1 MDREPRPHMMPPSGT
16 VSSSGTVPPPRDGPR
31 LHVRLTTVALDPE
44 AVRARVAAR
53 AAGATVVMVGSTR
66 GMTDG
71 VETVALEYE
80 AHVPLAERVLE
91 GILAAAVAAHDLLGA
106 AVEHRLGRVPV
117 GVASIVVAT
126 AAAHR
131 RGAFAA
137 AEWIVDQVKRS
148 VPIWKCDE
156 APDGTRQWV
165 HPGDLHGTADGR
177 PDR

>member
-1 MDREPRPHMMPPSGT
+1 MDRDPRPDTISLSGRVPPS
-16 VSSSGTVPPPRDGPR
+16 DNGPR
-31 LHVRLTTVALDPE
+31 LHVRLTNLALDPE
-44 AVRARVAAR
+44 AVRARVACP

-66 GMTDG
+66 GVTDG
-71 VETVALEYE
+71 VETAALEYE

-137 AEWIVDQVKRS
+137 AEWIVDQVKRT

-165 HPGDLHGTADGR
+165 HPGDLRGTADRR